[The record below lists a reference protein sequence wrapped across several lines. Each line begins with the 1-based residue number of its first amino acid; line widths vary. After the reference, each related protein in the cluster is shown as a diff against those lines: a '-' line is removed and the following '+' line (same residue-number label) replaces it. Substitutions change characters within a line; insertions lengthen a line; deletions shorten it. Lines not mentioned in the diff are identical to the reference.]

1 MKPEARHHLLMI
13 KLRLNFWKQTDV
25 LAPAA
30 KLRING
36 KLVTLRLSLPQLS
49 VSGSRDRCLQ
59 LPVHTSPHLLSPL
72 LPPFLSR
79 QHQHSVKSEL
89 PRLKLP
95 ANETSLVIIGVTGL
109 PAPDMRVH

>member
-36 KLVTLRLSLPQLS
+36 KLVTLRLACLNSQG
-49 VSGSRDRCLQ
+49 SGRCLQ
-59 LPVHTSPHLLSPL
+59 LPVHTSRHLLSPL

-95 ANETSLVIIGVTGL
+95 ANETSLVIIGVTEL

>member
-36 KLVTLRLSLPQLS
+36 KFVHSRTSVLV
-49 VSGSRDRCLQ
+49 VG
-59 LPVHTSPHLLSPL
+59 
-72 LPPFLSR
+72 
-79 QHQHSVKSEL
+79 
-89 PRLKLP
+89 
-95 ANETSLVIIGVTGL
+95 IGVG
-109 PAPDMRVH
+109 